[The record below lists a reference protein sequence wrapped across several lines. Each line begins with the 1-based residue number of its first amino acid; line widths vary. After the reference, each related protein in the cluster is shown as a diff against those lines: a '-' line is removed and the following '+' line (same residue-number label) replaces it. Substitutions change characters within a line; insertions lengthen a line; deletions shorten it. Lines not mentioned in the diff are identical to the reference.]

1 MQNNRGV
8 VKIMNKTKEILLQIN
23 KLQYNN
29 KLHVMEFEQL
39 IRKYQI
45 EVAEELELLIEL
57 NANQIEITPHY
68 AFWRK
73 LQKVIRFIGEK
84 NSIVK
89 TELDE
94 WFEKELVNQNAQSKI
109 IDTLDRMGYNVLVDK
124 NKKDFLD
131 LLDRDEVEDLDI
143 LLNNDAFKYELEQM
157 EEGIDKKYNLD
168 YIAEFKNESGTQSD
182 KALEK
187 LILANKKLVWKYV
200 ESYKKLVTP
209 AFGIKDMYQMGMI
222 GLIKAAEKFDLS
234 RENKFSTY
242 ATYWIR
248 QGILR
253 GIANYSTTIRV
264 PVHKREEIR
273 KYLKQKEQLSGA
285 ENISQ
290 LAEQLDLPEQ
300 KVIEFERYKELAN
313 LTSLDTPISDE
324 KDSYLG
330 EFIEDRNTPS
340 PEMVVSEHELRR
352 IVLESLDIYL
362 TQREEN
368 VILLRYGF
376 LDGKNHT
383 LEEIGKVLGVTRE
396 RIRQI
401 EQKALRRL
409 KRSSKLKEFR
419 YAR

>member
-1 MQNNRGV
+1 MDE
-8 VKIMNKTKEILLQIN
+8 TKEILSRIN
-23 KLQYNN
+23 NLKYNN
-29 KLHVMEFEQL
+29 NLHVMEFEQL
-39 IRKYQI
+39 VKKYQI
-45 EVAEELELLIEL
+45 DATGILKLLIEL
-57 NANQIEITPHY
+57 NANQIKIIPYHV
-68 AFWRK
+68 FWCK
-73 LQKVIRFIGEK
+73 LQKVICFIGEK

-89 TELDE
+89 TELNE
-94 WFEKELVNQNAQSKI
+94 WFEKELINQDAQSKI
-109 IDTLDRMGYNVLVDK
+109 IDILERMGYNILVDTD
-124 NKKDFLD
+124 KKEFLD
-131 LLDRDEVEDLDI
+131 LLDKDEVEDLDI
-143 LLNNDAFKYELEQM
+143 LLNDDAFKYELEQM
-157 EEGIDKKYNLD
+157 EESIDKKYNLE
-168 YIAEFKNESGTQSD
+168 YIAEFKNESGTQRSET
-182 KALEK
+182 LEK
-187 LILANKKLVWKYV
+187 LVRANEKLVWKYV
-200 ESYKKLVTP
+200 KSYKNFVTP
-209 AFGIKDMYQMGMI
+209 AFEIKDMYQMGMI
-222 GLIKAAEKFDLS
+222 GLIKAIEKFDLS

-242 ATYWIR
+242 AIYWIR
-248 QGILR
+248 QSILR

-264 PVHKREEIR
+264 PVHKQEEIR
-273 KYLKQKEQLSGA
+273 KYLKQKEQLSGL
-285 ENISQ
+285 ENIRQ
-290 LAEQLDLPEQ
+290 LAEQLGLPEQ

-376 LDGKNHT
+376 LDGKTHT

-409 KRSSKLKEFR
+409 KRSSELKEFR

>member
-1 MQNNRGV
+1 MDE
-8 VKIMNKTKEILLQIN
+8 TKEILSRIN
-23 KLQYNN
+23 NLKDNN
-29 KLHVMEFEQL
+29 NLHVMEFEQL
-39 IRKYQI
+39 VKKYQI
-45 EVAEELELLIEL
+45 DATGILKLLIEL
-57 NANQIEITPHY
+57 NANQIKIIPYHV
-68 AFWRK
+68 FWCK

-89 TELDE
+89 TELNE
-94 WFEKELVNQNAQSKI
+94 WFEKELINQDAQSKI
-109 IDTLDRMGYNVLVDK
+109 IDILERMGYNILVDTD
-124 NKKDFLD
+124 KKEFLD
-131 LLDRDEVEDLDI
+131 LLDKDEVEDLDI
-143 LLNNDAFKYELEQM
+143 LLNDDAFKYELEQM
-157 EEGIDKKYNLD
+157 EESIDKKYNLE
-168 YIAEFKNESGTQSD
+168 YIAEFKNESGTRRSE
-182 KALEK
+182 ALEK
-187 LILANKKLVWKYV
+187 LVRANEKLVWEYV
-200 ESYKKLVTP
+200 KSYKNLVTP
-209 AFGIKDMYQMGMI
+209 AFEIKDMYQMGMI
-222 GLIKAAEKFDLS
+222 GLIKAIEKFDLS

-242 ATYWIR
+242 AIYWIR
-248 QGILR
+248 QSILR

-264 PVHKREEIR
+264 PVHKQEEIR
-273 KYLKQKEQLSGA
+273 KYLKQKEQLSGL
-285 ENISQ
+285 ENIRQ
-290 LAEQLDLPEQ
+290 LAEQLGLPEQ

-313 LTSLDTPISDE
+313 LTSLDAPISDE

-368 VILLRYGF
+368 IILLRYGF
-376 LDGKNHT
+376 LDGKTHT

-409 KRSSKLKEFR
+409 KRLSELKEFR

>member
-1 MQNNRGV
+1 MDE
-8 VKIMNKTKEILLQIN
+8 TKEILSRIN
-23 KLQYNN
+23 NLKYNN
-29 KLHVMEFEQL
+29 NLHVMEFERL
-39 IRKYQI
+39 VKKYQI
-45 EVAEELELLIEL
+45 DATGILKLLIEL
-57 NANQIEITPHY
+57 NANQIEITPHHV
-68 AFWRK
+68 FWRK

-200 ESYKKLVTP
+200 ESYKNFVTP
-209 AFGIKDMYQMGMI
+209 AFEIKDMYQMGMI
-222 GLIKAAEKFDLS
+222 GLIKAIEKFDLS

-248 QGILR
+248 QSILR

-264 PVHKREEIR
+264 PVHKQEEIR
-273 KYLKQKEQLSGA
+273 KYLKQKEQLSGL
-285 ENISQ
+285 ENIRQ
-290 LAEQLDLPEQ
+290 LAEQLGLPEQ

-340 PEMVVSEHELRR
+340 PEMIVSEHELRR

-376 LDGKNHT
+376 LDGKTHT

-409 KRSSKLKEFR
+409 KRSSELKEFR

>member
-1 MQNNRGV
+1 MDE
-8 VKIMNKTKEILLQIN
+8 TKEILSRIN
-23 KLQYNN
+23 SLKYNN
-29 KLHVMEFEQL
+29 NLHVMEFEQL
-39 IRKYQI
+39 VKKYQI
-45 EVAEELELLIEL
+45 DATGILKLLIEL
-57 NANQIEITPHY
+57 NANQIEITPHHV
-68 AFWRK
+68 FWRK

-182 KALEK
+182 KALVK
-187 LILANKKLVWKYV
+187 LIIANKKLVWKYV

-264 PVHKREEIR
+264 PVHKHEEIR

-313 LTSLDTPISDE
+313 LTSLGTPISDE

-340 PEMVVSEHELRR
+340 PEMIVSEHELRR

-376 LDGKNHT
+376 LDGKTHT

-409 KRSSKLKEFR
+409 KRSSELKEFR